1 MFTPNT
7 TPKASKTL
15 GFVNI
20 KIGGKSLP
28 ITMAITDQGLFEAL
42 QADPQLFAR
51 IVGKAEISVK
61 SNERQ
66 PVGIDWT
73 SL

>member
-28 ITMAITDQGLFEAL
+28 ITMAVTDASLFEAL
-42 QADPQLFAR
+42 VNDPSLFSR
-51 IVGKAEISVK
+51 IVAKAEITVK
-61 SNERQ
+61 SNERT